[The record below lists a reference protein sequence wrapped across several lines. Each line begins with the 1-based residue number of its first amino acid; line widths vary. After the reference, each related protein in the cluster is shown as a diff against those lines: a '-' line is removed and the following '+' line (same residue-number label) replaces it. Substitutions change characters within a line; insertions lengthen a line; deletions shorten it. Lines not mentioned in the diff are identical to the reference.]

1 MIFISSRR
9 GRRSDGTR
17 QLPDV
22 TQITTS
28 KMTRT
33 TRKSNAHSQ
42 ARSVLPAHL
51 KKKTREKPSESHMAS
66 FLDYL
71 PSLRSDNSR
80 NRTVITGPL
89 PYLWGA
95 GQTPGRRFFTG
106 LPRALAVTNT
116 PLRACLR
123 TCPDFYIIGDWS
135 RKKDHKHIPAEEES
149 GSRFI
154 SWAETVGGTKG
165 SRFVIFI
172 HPVTILKCVI
182 QRHSVH
188 SQCCATATPIE
199 LQNISLPQRELCTH

>member
-1 MIFISSRR
+1 MICIPSRR
-9 GRRSDGTR
+9 GRCSDGTR
-17 QLPDV
+17 RLPGL

-33 TRKSNAHSQ
+33 TRKSNTHSQ

-66 FLDYL
+66 FLYYL

-106 LPRALAVTNT
+106 LSRALAVTST
-116 PLRACLR
+116 PFRACLR
-123 TCPDFYIIGDWS
+123 TCPDFCITGDWS
-135 RKKDHKHIPAEEES
+135 RKKDYIHIPTEEES
-149 GSRFI
+149 GSRLI
-154 SWAETVGGTKG
+154 SWADTETVGGSKG

-172 HPVTILKCVI
+172 LVKFT
-182 QRHSVH
+182 
-188 SQCCATATPIE
+188 
-199 LQNISLPQRELCTH
+199 